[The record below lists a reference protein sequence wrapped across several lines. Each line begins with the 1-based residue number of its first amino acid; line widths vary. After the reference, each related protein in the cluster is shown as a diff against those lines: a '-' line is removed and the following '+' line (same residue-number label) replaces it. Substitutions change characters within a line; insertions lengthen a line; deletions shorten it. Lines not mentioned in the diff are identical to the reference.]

1 MRSFF
6 LPHLPGQDTCRR
18 EPIEDAGHAPGA
30 GRTLRG
36 RLRDG
41 SPTVLPCML
50 LQGIGVL
57 KTGSGIR
64 CRCPGVH
71 ACRVP
76 GRPPT
81 GTTTSPGLSS
91 KEYPRDGA
99 RTRSALAGLGNAA
112 PTRLTHVPAGDRC
125 PPVRSCSPVQDPQ
138 DLLDPLRRDRSPVK
152 QPADD
157 CISLSPGAVLEG
169 RVPAVAE
176 EYDRLIPEVLQY
188 P

>member
-1 MRSFF
+1 MPAVSRVDRR
-6 LPHLPGQDTCRR
+6 PGPQRR
-18 EPIEDAGHAPGA
+18 LDYPQKSI
-30 GRTLRG
+30 RG
-36 RLRDG
+36 MG
-41 SPTVLPCML
+41 
-50 LQGIGVL
+50 
-57 KTGSGIR
+57 
-64 CRCPGVH
+64 
-71 ACRVP
+71 
-76 GRPPT
+76 
-81 GTTTSPGLSS
+81 
-91 KEYPRDGA
+91 

-176 EYDRLIPEVLQY
+176 EYDGLILEVLQY